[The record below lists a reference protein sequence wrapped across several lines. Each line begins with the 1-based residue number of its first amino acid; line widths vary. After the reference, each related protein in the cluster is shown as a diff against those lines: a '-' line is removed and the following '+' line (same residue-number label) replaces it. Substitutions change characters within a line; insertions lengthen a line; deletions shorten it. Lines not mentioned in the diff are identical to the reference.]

1 MTFSGSSSDEARRPQ
16 DLPIVNT
23 GKVIQEAEAVRKV
36 PFVPTGFIGI
46 WVTRFVTARTNVR
59 KLIILFTHNIYFTT
73 AYILSIVGIY
83 NYLRFYYK
91 DQLVSYGFQ
100 SNMPGIAEQIQ
111 TQNVATFN
119 FVTMPAAIEKAETIV
134 PSEETLPNL
143 LAKFAVT
150 PFVDRLDLYPE
161 AALIQFNSNW
171 TNILANNVQLH
182 YPAPSMQHEFPGLPQ
197 INQWHVAS
205 SLPLTEFQPYNELA
219 QRDPWISARG
229 FFDVVDEFPTQ
240 MAQPTAP
247 ISMSEISQFALTP
260 TLGVLSVLPDS
271 QQPAQGGPVLSFA
284 VLRSTQL
291 KGLLRFQSPRQP
303 FYPILVNSLSGLPD
317 FKPQIDPNFNYP
329 VPAKFDDWAFFMTYG
344 YLPSSSER
352 TAGYDKNMRVSSIF
366 NDASVYQLT
375 KNELKVLEAGP
386 PKLIFPNPPVSPAT
400 LIAQES
406 GETSTSTRRLFKTP
420 SRQTM
425 LDLLNDVKA
434 ATKTVVTELG
444 RTLLPSRTQRLKSK
458 TVRPAALSRNVDEAE
473 TTGLNEVD
481 RAVYFEERAKE
492 RKAFLASSS
501 PSFKA
506 YVKDIRKYRKDLRN
520 YTLKYKSTKL
530 RHAEQQRE
538 YDLLTQRANNIA
550 ALWEQSVPEL
560 IINTLNTDRSATV
573 PWMFDPFTVSTDSW
587 LRATQLPALYVDGV
601 GNRQVQPNAEQGLTF
616 TKIRDFV
623 LFSTTKAEFSDST
636 KDKTIVNA
644 FIPFTASQEQY
655 PTFMFNQILSAERDN
670 GYAAFYELL
679 AKYDLSAGSQD
690 ANPKVYSLGL
700 RPTNQHLRP
709 IMNWLHD
716 ANKQPLAVPFTF
728 PAGNEY
734 HWAQSMQYLLQ
745 ELDNN
750 PDLRKQFS
758 KQLKIRPKGEFSS
771 EQLFNLALTKLNFET
786 RAYLDRVHQLQ
797 VITEDQTAFASG
809 FHYAS
814 LISDLNTYLSA
825 QQHYHAVVR
834 HALGC
839 GFVRP
844 YAANFS
850 EFIPNDYPILNGFMF
865 PDFDFDEMTEQWKTS
880 DMRYGL
886 NKETPWKVFQT
897 MVQRRPLE
905 VFMPAG
911 YRPFMS
917 TIFSDIERVEE
928 QNIGLAPKYTLQR
941 RPLYYP
947 AYDELQALYG
957 DLDIS
962 FLPEKPVPKTMMG
975 EYDPEIEDYSEEA
988 FPVLFKKK
996 SPFLKIRR
1004 SLYRSP
1010 VTGDVITTSPPVEG
1024 FLKYLLSPANWLKDR
1039 PANFRGQVSRFVGE
1053 NQNRSQEQ
1061 HQMILEQMGTH
1072 PDFTMDADLLMP
1084 DAESLDARKKEFPLK
1099 LHGYT
1104 REYFRPESI
1113 EPLSPE
1119 EKDGLLGKYARYMDD
1134 LGLPEEEVGR
1144 RFGWSNWLNSSREDR
1159 QLETNEDY
1167 YLPRLTMDEWHTLFK
1182 TVLETANE
1190 TNDPDFLF
1198 DLAPLVLMP
1207 INASQF
1213 EGFEA
1218 SILSPTSGAS
1228 ALTQVLLAITN
1239 HNMGAYDLL
1248 GYENPINL
1256 LNYQDQQMIRLG
1268 RTPKIIPHFEMPREE
1283 LQPDPTGAP
1292 TLLETS
1298 SRRIPSNG
1306 MARWSSAEQYIQVAT
1321 GRKSKPRDWSKITR
1335 PVIRCLQKLPGG
1347 KKLMREKLF
1356 YDNREPITKYTWC
1369 YAGQIIFFFWAYD
1382 MFWLIWGTSW
1392 EELKSVL
1399 LANFG
1404 GRRLRSLF
1412 VELGIASPFTFR
1424 VSTDNSRRFETSA
1437 GGLNR
1442 RLFQQVCEVVLHLR
1456 NKCRPGTSM
1465 PKGLLMIG
1473 PPGTGKT
1480 YMVQILAGEANVPVV
1495 TQTAGELFNKRNFAD
1510 LEMDQ
1515 MFTPAEQLGF
1525 AFDRARQLAP
1535 SILFI
1540 DEIDALGAARESVMA
1555 QPMDLYPNPELDLYG
1570 HVRVAR
1576 MPRHKPFIPKIT
1588 EKQRVLTKVFGKNT
1602 VEDLR
1607 DARRRAFS
1615 YDPYPGADPTR
1626 VDELFAYKE
1635 EVVSQQIHQVGTLTE
1650 FLVQIDGLN
1659 PLEQVFVIG
1668 ATNRFEVL
1676 DLALTRPGRLER
1688 IIELF
1693 PPGRNGRISIFKQA
1707 CSKLGATPDISWGYL
1722 ANRTRGLSVANITTA
1737 VNHSAIRAIVQ
1748 NSVHTLETLE
1758 YGLETMVRHKRGAQ
1772 MIATRPLP
1780 DPSTMRSRDPYL
1792 YLRIAYYNAGKAI
1805 LQNILPTHPSLPYV
1819 KLAVE
1824 PFDPEYRIRDLFLHN
1839 RSRAELETRLIGLH
1853 AGKAAEFLMLYG
1865 NTQALQDERMRNTM
1879 SLLESD
1885 LGYDELAYAAELA
1898 NAMVAEWYLYDDK
1911 RLPVNTRLRVNDNQ
1925 KNFHKPIDWE
1935 TRDALEYIA
1944 DIRTKDFKG
1953 LHSERDKPQMDVTT
1967 KSYPPGHT
1975 IYQRYEQLAY
1985 WATRISRIE
1994 LNAVTQD
2001 YIKWYNYYLRQPFRY
2016 ERSRFWIP
2024 PDLHYQQGIAAPL
2037 DFETFVRFV
2046 HESPVNWEALRKTWD
2061 DQLLEWDPTGEID
2074 QNSKRPTIT
2083 FSDWHDVDRDDLFQS
2098 LMISSFDTAMGILQ
2112 EYRPLV
2118 ERTVKHILEFKIL
2131 REDTINEF
2139 IADYTRTRL
2148 QENLAVPIKMSD
2160 YADLEVLR
2168 GLASDGAVSNDIT
2181 NDALPPLI
2189 APYPT
2194 QRPQEDFVL
2203 TEENTELI
2211 YERSWGPQSRKPFSK
2226 KVPLALFGDKSL
2238 LERAQPIQEP
2248 EWLEDYI
2255 AWWELQWIEAAEAK
2269 EQARQEAKAE
2279 NQQGTKPT
2287 EPPVA

>member
-1 MTFSGSSSDEARRPQ
+1 MSFSDLSSNATRRPQ
-16 DLPIVNT
+16 DLPIINT
-23 GKVIQEAEAVRKV
+23 SEVVQESETAPKV
-36 PFVPTGFIGI
+36 PFVPAGFIGI
-46 WVTRFVTARTNVR
+46 WVTRFITARTTVR
-59 KLIILFTHNIYFTT
+59 KAISLFTNNIYFTT

-100 SNMPGIAEQIQ
+100 SNMPGIAEQTQ

-119 FVTMPAAIEKAETIV
+119 FVTMPAAIKKAEAIV
-134 PSEETLPNL
+134 SSEEILPNL

-171 TNILANNVQLH
+171 ANILGNNVRLR
-182 YPAPSMQHEFPGLPQ
+182 YPAPGIKHKSSKLPQ
-197 INQWHVAS
+197 VNQWHVAS
-205 SLPLTEFQPYNELA
+205 SLPLTEFQPYHELV
-219 QRDPWISARG
+219 QQDPWISARG
-229 FFDVVDEFPTQ
+229 FFDVVDEFPVQ
-240 MAQPTAP
+240 MAQPTVP
-247 ISMSEISQFALTP
+247 ISMTEISQFGVMT
-260 TLGVLSVLPDS
+260 TLEFLSVLPNA
-271 QQPAQGGPVLSFA
+271 QQPSQSGPLVSFTVLP
-284 VLRSTQL
+284 STQVT
-291 KGLLRFQSPRQP
+291 GILRFQSPQQP
-303 FYPILVNSLSGLPD
+303 FYPILVNSLLDLPN
-317 FKPQIDPNFNYP
+317 FKPQIDPNFDYSIP
-329 VPAKFDDWAFFMTYG
+329 DKLDDWAFFITYG
-344 YLPSSSER
+344 YLPSSRER
-352 TAGYDKNMRVSSIF
+352 TAGYGKNISASTVF
-366 NDASVYQLT
+366 NDSTIYGLT
-375 KNELKVLEAGP
+375 GTELKALKAGP
-386 PKLIFPNPPVSPAT
+386 PKLDLPSPPVSPT
-400 LIAQES
+400 QIALES
-406 GETSTSTRRLFKTP
+406 VETSTSTRQLFKTP
-420 SRQTM
+420 SRQIIR
-425 LDLLNDVKA
+425 DLLDDVKSA
-434 ATKTVVTELG
+434 MKTVVTELG
-444 RTLLPSRTQRLKSK
+444 RTLFPSRTQRLKSK
-458 TVRPAALSRNVDEAE
+458 TVRPAALSRNVEEAE
-473 TTGLNEVD
+473 TTGLTEID
-481 RAVYFEERAKE
+481 RAAYFEERAKE

-501 PSFKA
+501 PAFKD
-506 YVKDIRKYRKDLRN
+506 YVKDIRKYRKDLRS
-520 YTLKYKSTKL
+520 YTLKYKGTKL
-530 RHAEQQRE
+530 RHDEQQRE
-538 YDLLTQRANNIA
+538 YGLLAQRAQDIA
-550 ALWEQSVPEL
+550 ALWERNVPEL
-560 IINTLNTDRSATV
+560 ILNTLTTDSTV
-573 PWMFDPFTVSTDSW
+573 AAPWMFDPFTVSSDSW
-587 LRATQLPALYVDGV
+587 LRATQLSAIYIDGLS
-601 GNRQVQPNAEQGLTF
+601 NRQAVPDVDQGLTL

-623 LFSTTKAEFSDST
+623 SFIRAT
-636 KDKTIVNA
+636 KDVSQVSGEDKAILNA
-644 FIPFTASQEQY
+644 FVPFTTPTEQF
-655 PTFMFNQILSAERDN
+655 PAFMVNQVVSTARND
-670 GYAAFYELL
+670 GYETFYELL
-679 AKYDLSAGSQD
+679 AKYNLSAGS
-690 ANPKVYSLGL
+690 ANSNPKVYG
-700 RPTNQHLRP
+700 RGFEATAQHIRP
-709 IMNWLHD
+709 IANWLRS
-716 ANKQPLAVPFTF
+716 ATKQLFTAPFTF

-750 PDLRKQFS
+750 PDLCRQFA
-758 KQLKIRPKGEFSS
+758 KRLKVRAKDGFSS
-771 EQLFNLALTKLNFET
+771 EQLFNLTLAKLNFET
-786 RAYLDRVHQLQ
+786 RAYLDRVHQLH
-797 VITEDQTAFASG
+797 VLNEDQKDFSSG
-809 FHYAS
+809 LHYAS
-814 LISDLNTYLSA
+814 LISDLNAYLSA
-825 QQHYHAVVR
+825 QQHYHTVVR

-850 EFIPNDYPILNGFMF
+850 IFIPGDYPVLDGFMF
-865 PDFDFDEMTEQWKTS
+865 SDFDFSEVMEQWKAS
-880 DMRYGL
+880 DIRYGL
-886 NKETPWKVFQT
+886 NKETPWKMLQT

-917 TIFSDIERVEE
+917 TIFSDIEHPEE
-928 QNIGLAPKYTLQR
+928 QNIGLIPQYTFQR

-962 FLPEKPVPKTMMG
+962 FLPEKPVPKTMIG
-975 EYDPEIEDYSEEA
+975 EYDPEIEDFGEES
-988 FPVLFKKK
+988 FPVTFKKK
-996 SPFLKIRR
+996 APFLKIRR

-1010 VTGDVITTSPPVEG
+1010 VTGDVMTSPSVEG
-1024 FLKYLLSPANWLKDR
+1024 LIKYVLSPANWLKDR
-1039 PANFRGQVSRFVGE
+1039 PANFRGQVSRLVGE
-1053 NQNRSQEQ
+1053 TQNRGQEQ
-1061 HQMILEQMGTH
+1061 HQMILEQMGAH
-1072 PDFTMDADLLMP
+1072 PNFTMDADLLTP
-1084 DAESLDARKKEFPLK
+1084 DTESLESRKKEFPLK
-1099 LHGYT
+1099 LHGYA
-1104 REYFRPESI
+1104 REYFRPESL

-1144 RFGWSNWLNSSREDR
+1144 RFGWNNWFNASREDR

-1182 TVLETANE
+1182 TVLETAKE

-1198 DLAPLVLMP
+1198 DLPPLVLMP
-1207 INASQF
+1207 TNASQF

-1218 SILSPTSGAS
+1218 SILSPTSRAS
-1228 ALTQVLLAITN
+1228 ALTQVLLAVTN

-1248 GYENPINL
+1248 GYQNPVNL
-1256 LNYQDQQMIRLG
+1256 LNYQDQMMVHHG
-1268 RTPKIIPHFEMPREE
+1268 RTPKIIPHFEIPKEE

-1306 MARWSSAEQYIQVAT
+1306 IARWSSAEQYIQIAT
-1321 GRKSKPRDWSKITR
+1321 GHKRKPRDWSKITK
-1335 PVIRCLQKLPGG
+1335 PVIRFLQKLPGG

-1369 YAGQIIFFFWAYD
+1369 YAGQIVFFFWAYD

-1399 LANFG
+1399 LTNFG

-1442 RLFQQVCEVVLHLR
+1442 KLFQQVCEVVLHLR
-1456 NKCRPGTSM
+1456 NKCRPGTFM
-1465 PKGLLMIG
+1465 PKGLLMVG

-1540 DEIDALGAARESVMA
+1540 DEIDALGAARENVMA
-1555 QPMDLYPNPELDLYG
+1555 QPMGLYPDPELDLYG
-1570 HVRVAR
+1570 HVRVTR
-1576 MPRHKPFIPKIT
+1576 IPTHKPFIPKIT
-1588 EKQRVLTKVFGKNT
+1588 EKQRALTKVFGKNT
-1602 VEDLR
+1602 VEDVR

-1626 VDELFAYKE
+1626 VDELFAYRE
-1635 EVVSQQIHQVGTLTE
+1635 EVVSQQIHQVGALTE

-1676 DLALTRPGRLER
+1676 DLALTRPGRLDR

-1693 PPGRNGRISIFKQA
+1693 PPSRNGRISIFKQA
-1707 CSKLGATPDISWGYL
+1707 CSKLGTTPDISWGYL

-1748 NSVHTLETLE
+1748 NSAHTLETLE

-1772 MIATRPLP
+1772 MIASRTLP
-1780 DPSTMRSRDPYL
+1780 DPSKVRSRDPYL
-1792 YLRIAYYNAGKAI
+1792 YLRIAYYNAGKAV
-1805 LQNILPTHPSLPYV
+1805 LQNILPTHPSLPYA

-1839 RSRAELETRLIGLH
+1839 RSRAELETRLIGLQ

-1865 NTQALQDERMRNTM
+1865 NTQSLQDERIKNTM
-1879 SLLESD
+1879 YLLESD

-1911 RLPVNTRLRVNDNQ
+1911 RLPINIRLRSNDNL

-1935 TRDALEYIA
+1935 TRDSLEYLA
-1944 DIRTKDFKG
+1944 DIRTKDFKS
-1953 LHSERDKPQMDVTT
+1953 LHSERDRPQMDVTT

-2037 DFETFVRFV
+2037 NFETFVKFV
-2046 HESPVNWEALRKTWD
+2046 KESPVDWEALRKTWD

-2074 QNSKRPTIT
+2074 KNSKRPTIT

-2118 ERTVKHILEFKIL
+2118 ERMVKHILEFKIL

-2139 IADYTRTRL
+2139 IADYTRMRL
-2148 QENLAVPIKMSD
+2148 QQKLTVPIKMSD

-2168 GLASDGAVSNDIT
+2168 GLASDGDVSNDIT
-2181 NDALPPLI
+2181 NDVLPPLI

-2194 QRPQEDFVL
+2194 QRPEEDFIL
-2203 TEENTELI
+2203 TEENTALT
-2211 YERSWGPQSRKPFSK
+2211 YERSWGPQSRKPLSK
-2226 KVPLALFGDKSL
+2226 KVPLTLFGNKSL
-2238 LERAQPIQEP
+2238 LARAQPPQEP

-2255 AWWELQWIEAAEAK
+2255 AWWEQKWIGAEEAK
-2269 EQARQEAKAE
+2269 EQARQEAE
-2279 NQQGTKPT
+2279 DQQGTEPT
-2287 EPPVA
+2287 DPSLE